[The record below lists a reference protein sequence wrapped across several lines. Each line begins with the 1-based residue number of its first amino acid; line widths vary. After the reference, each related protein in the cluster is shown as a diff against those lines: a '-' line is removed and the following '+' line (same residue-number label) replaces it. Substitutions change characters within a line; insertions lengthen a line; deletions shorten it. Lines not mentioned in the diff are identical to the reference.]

1 MRTRTIFE
9 AYDRTYRGLDWI
21 IPPKRARQN
30 DKFRAELLRRMD
42 ERDAMA
48 LKTEVLDVFYLWVE
62 GDQGI
67 RERGLYE
74 WVEMFTAWVGYA
86 YPDAWPWAKPPYERP
101 QWCIDIE
108 KKERKREEAK

>member
-42 ERDAMA
+42 NYDRMRGPTISAPSA
-48 LKTEVLDVFYLWVE
+48 WLDDGANTSVVITTTTKKKGDPQRWADGTPLW
-62 GDQGI
+62 
-67 RERGLYE
+67 
-74 WVEMFTAWVGYA
+74 W
-86 YPDAWPWAKPPYERP
+86 
-101 QWCIDIE
+101 
-108 KKERKREEAK
+108 